1 MKTFRIT
8 FRMRNMEGYLR
19 CEVQAPDI
27 NLAIN
32 ALLDKVQRNVH
43 PVGLGVGNDAVFE
56 ELDEKTNRFR
66 INR

>member
-1 MKTFRIT
+1 MKTFSIT

-19 CEVQAPDI
+19 CKVQAPDI

-43 PVGLGVGNDAVFE
+43 PVGLGVGWDALFE
-56 ELDEKTNRFR
+56 EYDERTKTYRR
-66 INR
+66 T

>member
-1 MKTFRIT
+1 
-8 FRMRNMEGYLR
+8 MEGYLR